1 VDDDRRK
8 HSRFELQEL
17 AYISSG
23 GACWSCTLVNLST
36 EGAAIELADPTV
48 VPDRFVL
55 MIARDRR
62 MFNCRFAWSQHN
74 RIGISFEVDGALPK
88 NTSVQPRKADEPLPG

>member
-1 VDDDRRK
+1 VDDRRK
-8 HSRFELQEL
+8 HSRYELEEP

-23 GACWSCTLVNLST
+23 GACWSCIVVNLST

-62 MFNCRFAWSQHN
+62 TFNCRFAWSQQN
-74 RIGISFEVDGALPK
+74 RIGISFEADGTQSK
-88 NTSVQPRKADEPLPG
+88 NTSVRPHRAGEPLPG

>member
-1 VDDDRRK
+1 VKDRRK
-8 HSRFELQEL
+8 HARADLEEP

-23 GACWSCTLVNLST
+23 GACWSCVIVNLST
-36 EGAAIELADPTV
+36 DGAAVELADPTV

-62 MFNCRFAWSQHN
+62 TFNCRLAWSQHN
-74 RIGISFEVDGALPK
+74 RIGISFEAAGAVPN
-88 NTSVQPRKADEPLPG
+88 NTRVQPRKAEEPLPG

>member
-1 VDDDRRK
+1 MDDRRK
-8 HSRFELQEL
+8 HSRDYLEEP

-23 GACWSCTLVNLST
+23 GACWSCIVLNLST

-62 MFNCRFAWSQHN
+62 TFNCRFAWSQHN
-74 RIGISFEVDGALPK
+74 RIGVSFEAGSALPK
-88 NTSVQPRKADEPLPG
+88 NSGVQPRKADERLPG